1 MSILN
6 DKWIDQVTLKLCE
19 EYPLLDFSFQD
30 GYTEEMKLILEAA
43 RRETLKRVKQLFLGY
58 LTVDSETN
66 DRRRKEFNQAIFSG
80 KEGYAVFNGTDLGM
94 VMEKFDMALKEGE

>member
-1 MSILN
+1 MSTLD

-43 RRETLKRVKQLFLGY
+43 YRETLKMVGDWGNKFCVNTEHYGISKYANKRQRECRQCWESL
-58 LTVDSETN
+58 N
-66 DRRRKEFNQAIFSG
+66 DLEVS
-80 KEGYAVFNGTDLGM
+80 NGH
-94 VMEKFDMALKEGE
+94 

>member
-1 MSILN
+1 MSILC

-30 GYTEEMKLILEAA
+30 DYTEEMKLILEAA
-43 RRETLKRVKQLFLGY
+43 YRETLKRMKQLFLGY
-58 LTVDSETN
+58 LTVDSDTR
-66 DRRRKEFNQAIFSG
+66 DRRRKDYNQAIFDDEKG
-80 KEGYAVFNGTDLGM
+80 FAVFNGTDLDM